1 MMKGGSVGKDV
12 KRGSSRE
19 GELLDPSAV
28 IPRGAPAPPIESV
41 LKLLADVFMP
51 KRSASLHEEDAWRY
65 YMMPAQDAWW
75 YYMDV
80 YYKKYRRGLEELD
93 FRAFVLR
100 MWQYVDAGN
109 YGTAD
114 AAGFADRFIRETRRI
129 PCAGVVILNSNLDQI
144 LLVQGTWSNAKWA
157 FPKGKLKEGEAVIE
171 GAIREVEEEI
181 GVNVRPFIVEGV
193 SSRQEISGREITL
206 FLAVGLS
213 TQAKC
218 TPQTRREIAD
228 IRWHRLQDIHDDA
241 RQYPL
246 LVPFL
251 TVIDEWIDKLQ
262 EMLDTPQDPVSSQEP
277 PSAQPPLPDP
287 AGYGVVCAAAAP
299 QQPPPPGY
307 NVVYVQQQPQPQPQP
322 AVAAP
327 FGYVAAATPY
337 DQAPMILVP
346 QYGQPPP
353 PQQQQVVFVTPQ
365 PPPVAV
371 VPWWPPQQQ

>member
-1 MMKGGSVGKDV
+1 MKGGSSGKDL
-12 KRGSSRE
+12 KRGGPGRE

-28 IPRGAPAPPIESV
+28 IPRGTPAPPIESV
-41 LKLLADVFMP
+41 LRLLADVFMP
-51 KRSASLHEEDAWRY
+51 KRSSSLHEEDAWRY

-80 YYKKYRRGLEELD
+80 YYKKFRRGLEELD

-100 MWQYVDAGN
+100 IWQYVDAGN
-109 YGTAD
+109 FGTAD
-114 AAGFADRFIRETRRI
+114 AAGFADRFIKETRRI
-129 PCAGVVILNSNLDQI
+129 PCAGVVILNSSLDEI

-193 SSRQEISGREITL
+193 ASRQEISGREITL

-228 IRWHRLQDIHDDA
+228 IRWHRLRDIHDNA

-246 LVPFL
+246 LIPFL
-251 TVIDEWIDKLQ
+251 DIIDGWIDKLQ
-262 EMLDTPQDPVSSQEP
+262 EMLDIPQDPDPPSSSPSSQG
-277 PSAQPPLPDP
+277 PSADQPLQLVPDP
-287 AGYGVVCAAAAP
+287 GYNVLCAVPP
-299 QQPPPPGY
+299 QPAPPPGY
-307 NVVYVQQQPQPQPQP
+307 NVVFVHQQQPPPPQP
-322 AVAAP
+322 AVAIP
-327 FGYVAAATPY
+327 FGYAAVPP
-337 DQAPMILVP
+337 PMIIV
-346 QYGQPPP
+346 
-353 PQQQQVVFVTPQ
+353 PQQQQQQQQPQQIVYVTPQ
-365 PPPVAV
+365 PPVAV
-371 VPWWPPQQQ
+371 APWWPPQ